1 MPGRLGAVSPLDVDV
16 ERGGGLGCCEGR
28 GPWRGPGA
36 AHWAG
41 GGLTGQ
47 RPRGPA
53 AASAASLRPPLPPSA
68 RRCRLTVSPG
78 EAPTSWGR
86 RSPLTQPLLRRP
98 PQPRCPAVAGGS
110 SLLCGSSGQKGWEDA
125 ASPGPPRR
133 DACLPRTPGPH
144 TCPART
150 HAHPSAWWGHS
161 WPRQAGSGHGGRSS
175 RAGVGFMGSPPL
187 SLAPGADCQGSPL
200 PPPGLA
206 LAWECWARPLP
217 TKAGCSA
224 LRYHVGPT
232 SLGASRGHRVWLIP

>member
-1 MPGRLGAVSPLDVDV
+1 MSPLDVDV

-28 GPWRGPGA
+28 GPGRGPGA

-41 GGLTGQ
+41 GGLAGQ

-68 RRCRLTVSPG
+68 RRCRLTASPG

-86 RSPLTQPLLRRP
+86 CSPLTQPLLRRP
-98 PQPRCPAVAGGS
+98 PQPCCPDVAGGS
-110 SLLCGSSGQKGWEDA
+110 SLLYGSSGQKGWEDA
-125 ASPGPPRR
+125 ASPGSPRR

-161 WPRQAGSGHGGRSS
+161 WPRKAGSGHGGHSS
-175 RAGVGFMGSPPL
+175 RAGVGFMGRPRCLWPPVL
-187 SLAPGADCQGSPL
+187 TVRGLLCLRQARRGPGS
-200 PPPGLA
+200 
-206 LAWECWARPLP
+206 
-217 TKAGCSA
+217 AGCAPFPRRQAARRSA
-224 LRYHVGPT
+224 IMSVQPAWGL
-232 SLGASRGHRVWLIP
+232 LGGIGSG